1 VTPRAA
7 AIYRCLLRRLRAGRG
22 SISYAALARSLG
34 RFATH
39 HRDPRLHA
47 ALGEV
52 AQACRHR
59 GLPCL
64 PAIVWRSDTASP
76 GAGYYAAAHPRAHT
90 ETARRLAWEREH
102 VLVLGAA
109 VRFPPKL

>member
-1 VTPRAA
+1 MTPRAA
-7 AIYRCLLRRLRAGRG
+7 AIYRALLRRLRGGRG

-34 RFATH
+34 RFAMH

-64 PAIVWRSDTASP
+64 PAIVWRADTNRP
-76 GAGYYAAAHPRAHT
+76 GVGYYAVAHPRAHSA
-90 ETARRLAWEREH
+90 TARELAWQREH
-102 VLVLGAA
+102 VLVIRATA
-109 VRFPPKL
+109 RYPAKL